1 MWPPLT
7 QAAITHAQFETIHP
21 FVDGNGR
28 VGRALIHLVLRRR
41 GLGLRV
47 QPPISLV
54 LATWSSAYVAGLTAT
69 RYVGPPDSAE
79 ALDAVARWVDL
90 AAAACLRAVGDAA
103 RFEEQVQALQAEWL
117 ERAGPARRDSALRLL
132 IDALPEAPVL
142 TTSVVA
148 DLIGRSLRATT
159 QAMDQLVRAGIPGP
173 DHGWPAQSGV
183 RGAAAH

>member
-1 MWPPLT
+1 M
-7 QAAITHAQFETIHP
+7 
-21 FVDGNGR
+21 
-28 VGRALIHLVLRRR
+28 
-41 GLGLRV
+41 
-47 QPPISLV
+47 
-54 LATWSSAYVAGLTAT
+54 
-69 RYVGPPDSAE
+69 
-79 ALDAVARWVDL
+79 
-90 AAAACLRAVGDAA
+90 
-103 RFEEQVQALQAEWL
+103 QALQAEWL